1 MHKINSEGNV
11 LFCTHIS
18 NISHIL
24 NETRDQR
31 GKDEILVYNNE
42 NADFIHILRIKLI
55 NYINSS

>member
-1 MHKINSEGNV
+1 MHKIKSDGNV

-31 GKDEILVYNNE
+31 GKEEILVYNNE
-42 NADFIHILRIKLI
+42 KVDFIHILRIKCI
-55 NYINSS
+55 NYIDSS

>member
-1 MHKINSEGNV
+1 MHNNIKSEGNV
-11 LFCTHIS
+11 FCTHIS

-42 NADFIHILRIKLI
+42 NAHFTHILRITPI
-55 NYINSS
+55 NYIGSP